1 VTAVAEFSVRAL
13 SVTEAEDAIE
23 ALEAILE
30 LEGLGEIDLPP
41 GLARLLLQLEDVLAA
56 FASNSAEQ
64 TGMAP
69 AAAVVPAGSSRPSS
83 RVHAVR
89 KAAVGA

>member
-1 VTAVAEFSVRAL
+1 VTAVAEFSVRTL
-13 SVTEAEDAIE
+13 SVPEAEDAIE

-41 GLARLLLQLEDVLAA
+41 GLARLLLRLEDELAA
-56 FASNSAEQ
+56 VASNSAEQ

-69 AAAVVPAGSSRPSS
+69 AAAGVPAGSSRPSS
-83 RVHAVR
+83 RVHALR
-89 KAAVGA
+89 EAAVGA